1 MKKYFLLASLAALLP
16 LLCCTKNPENNNNN
30 PNENQPAEVTPPA
43 FSASA
48 MKMAVDETG
57 IAQTGVKSIECSEDG
72 RYTVFRKVTLKADT
86 SEAEEY
92 ITGAYT
98 VSGKVYTLEGF
109 GQVEVLDNGQIV
121 ITPVSGSPV
130 TVKATSQPAVL
141 PENDLTTFMCR
152 AWKLEQI
159 DVTLQGSGIP
169 VSPGV
174 TKKGNDIY
182 AIASEVNSNYKLD
195 FDLEPINGMVVK
207 CINLSKFGTLTLEFT
222 NQEKF
227 PSFVADYTLNGENFS
242 YEFVG
247 DQEGNEIIQ
256 AQATGK
262 VIHKAD
268 DTLWLVVNAKGQNGG
283 DTYSGTITFVLS
295 KLNS

>member
-1 MKKYFLLASLAALLP
+1 MKKFFMPLLLAVVLP
-16 LLCCTKNPENNNNN
+16 LSCTKDPENNNQ
-30 PNENQPAEVTPPA
+30 PENQVAEVTPPA
-43 FSASA
+43 FAASA

-57 IAQTGVKSIECSEDG
+57 IAQTGVKCIECSEDG
-72 RYTVFRKVTLKADT
+72 RYTVFRKVTLRAT
-86 SEAEEY
+86 ETEAEEY
-92 ITGAYT
+92 LTGSYT

-141 PENDLTTFMCR
+141 PDNDLTTFMCR

-159 DVTLQGSGIP
+159 DVVLKGTGIP
-169 VSPGV
+169 VAPSV
-174 TKKGNDIY
+174 TKKGSDIY
-182 AIASEVNSNYKLD
+182 AIASEVSSNYNLD
-195 FDLEPINGMVVK
+195 FDLAPISGMVVK
-207 CINLSKFGTLTLEFT
+207 CLNLSKFGTLTLEFT

-227 PSFVADYTLNGENFS
+227 PSFVADYTLDGDSFS

-262 VIHKAD
+262 VVHKAD
-268 DTLWLVVNAKGQNGG
+268 DTLWLVINAKGQNGN
-283 DTYSGTITFVLS
+283 DSYSGTITFVLS
-295 KLNS
+295 KYNG

>member
-1 MKKYFLLASLAALLP
+1 MKKLFLLVSLAALLP
-16 LLCCTKNPENNNNN
+16 LCCCTKNPENK
-30 PNENQPAEVTPPA
+30 PEENKPAEVLPPA
-43 FSASA
+43 YASSA
-48 MKMAVDETG
+48 MKLAVDESG
-57 IAQTGVKSIECSEDG
+57 VAQTGVKCIECSEGG
-72 RYTVFRKVTLKADT
+72 RYTVFRKVSFKADAN
-86 SEAEEY
+86 ELEEY
-92 ITGAYT
+92 ITGSYT

-121 ITPVSGSPV
+121 ITPISGSPV

-182 AIASEVNSNYKLD
+182 AIASEVNNNYKLD

-227 PSFVADYTLNGENFS
+227 PSFVADYTLNGDSFS